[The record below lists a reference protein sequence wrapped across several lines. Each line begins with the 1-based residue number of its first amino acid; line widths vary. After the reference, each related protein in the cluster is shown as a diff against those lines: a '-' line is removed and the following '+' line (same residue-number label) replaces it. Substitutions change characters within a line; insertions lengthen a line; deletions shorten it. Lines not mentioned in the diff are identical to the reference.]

1 MIFFFPQL
9 FKAYVWDL
17 LWKSPH
23 SLESGLSLQC
33 SAGLRV
39 PQWRCSLGEIL
50 ANKRASSLL
59 VAIGVSACHLHILLG
74 CFLLPMIVRNDTP
87 CGIQVYIAIMLIEV
101 RPMGFHFPLLMLPLS
116 NVNSLQNWTLS
127 FFSSKLARCIP
138 SILNKFGLSSL
149 ES

>member
-9 FKAYVWDL
+9 FKADVWDL
-17 LWKSPH
+17 LWTSPH
-23 SLESGLSLQC
+23 SLESGLSLQRA
-33 SAGLRV
+33 AGLGV
-39 PQWRCSLGEIL
+39 PRWRCSLGEIL

-59 VAIGVSACHLHILLG
+59 VAIGVSACHLHVLLG

-101 RPMGFHFPLLMLPLS
+101 QPMGFHFPLLMLPLS
-116 NVNSLQNWTLS
+116 NANSLQNWTLF

>member
-23 SLESGLSLQC
+23 SLEGGLSLQC
-33 SAGLRV
+33 AAGLRA
-39 PQWRCSLGEIL
+39 PRRRSSLGEIL

-59 VAIGVSACHLHILLG
+59 VVIGVSACHLHILLG
-74 CFLLPMIVRNDTP
+74 SFPLPMIVRNDTL

-101 RPMGFHFPLLMLPLS
+101 RPMGFHFLHLKLPLNNAS
-116 NVNSLQNWTLS
+116 SLQNWTLS